1 MGHCNGGQ
9 YCRNAGIDCYQ
20 KGFTTYAPHMSYENF
35 MEIVKQAAGKTFQI
49 ALGGAGDPNK
59 HPQIEDIL
67 KSCRAYRIIPN
78 MTTSGFLITDNE
90 VGLIK
95 QYCGAVAVSWY
106 SRFMDG
112 KESNQETIDA
122 VERLVKSGCTTNI
135 HYVVS
140 KDTINEAIT
149 RLEMDSFPKG
159 VNAVI
164 FILYKPVGNGII
176 EKVLKNTDSRIE
188 RFISLATKVKHPYRV
203 GFDTC
208 FTPALLRWGD
218 TVPAVSIDACE
229 AATFSM
235 YIDSQMNCYPCSFGI
250 WDKSISESMNSKA
263 LREIWQGDKFMICQ
277 RPAHKARG
285 LLWEFVGGKVEPGE
299 TKEQALIRE
308 CQEELAVTLSVGDI
322 FMDVVHEY
330 PDLTVHLTLFN
341 ATIAEGEP
349 QKLEHNDI
357 QWITPSEIPN
367 YEFCPA
373 DVEILS
379 KICTITNIIMN

>member
-1 MGHCNGGQ
+1 M
-9 YCRNAGIDCYQ
+9 
-20 KGFTTYAPHMSYENF
+20 
-35 MEIVKQAAGKTFQI
+35 QI
-49 ALGGAGDPNK
+49 PD
-59 HPQIEDIL
+59 
-67 KSCRAYRIIPN
+67 
-78 MTTSGFLITDNE
+78 
-90 VGLIK
+90 
-95 QYCGAVAVSWY
+95 
-106 SRFMDG
+106 
-112 KESNQETIDA
+112 QETIDA

-250 WDKSISESMNSKA
+250 WDKSISESMNSKT
-263 LREIWQGDKFMICQ
+263 LREIWQGDKFVAFREQ
-277 RPAHKARG
+277 RKEKCSSCRQMELCRG
-285 LLWEFVGGKVEPGE
+285 GCRLG
-299 TKEQALIRE
+299 I
-308 CQEELAVTLSVGDI
+308 DI
-322 FMDVVHEY
+322 DM
-330 PDLTVHLTLFN
+330 
-341 ATIAEGEP
+341 
-349 QKLEHNDI
+349 
-357 QWITPSEIPN
+357 
-367 YEFCPA
+367 C
-373 DVEILS
+373 
-379 KICTITNIIMN
+379 